1 MRKQSNHRKG
11 TFEVKHDNI
20 VAPLASKTVNIAKL
34 KDFVAR
40 NFPPGSPL
48 QVIFVDEDDELS
60 AEDFLAKLPIWLK
73 LSKFTKCQDRN
84 PANWKNTEGRPPSG
98 TE

>member
-11 TFEVKHDNI
+11 TFEVKHDNT

-34 KDFVAR
+34 KDFVVR

-73 LSKFTKCQDRN
+73 LSKFTKC
-84 PANWKNTEGRPPSG
+84 
-98 TE
+98 